1 MKQMKGSGVS
11 RAFGKA
17 KSGLAGS
24 VRQAVAA
31 FLSLSIVLSPTLT
44 GASVTGAS
52 VTGASISPANSAVV
66 KATAKTETAH
76 AGRKS
81 TYFAVGGGNTPNA
94 PKTQNT
100 GCQLGSSRGPI
111 SHVIYIQFDNV
122 HFERDNPNVPSDLEQ
137 MPHLLSFL
145 TGNGTLLTNSH
156 TPLISHTSVDI
167 LTSLTGVYGDRHGAP
182 IGNSFG
188 YYPLPG
194 TSTFPDSFDSTFT
207 YWTDPVSTSTPSQD
221 PLPIMLAADGLNA
234 PAPWVAY
241 TRAGCNFGAVSI
253 ANMEFENITH
263 DIFTVFPDPTSPQN
277 IEATNATT
285 TALKNKA
292 IADFEGI
299 AIHCAQGNALCSSVN
314 GGGPD
319 VLSQEPGGYN
329 GFNALFG
336 HKYAV
341 PAINGGSASLNDL
354 DGNVIT
360 DTSGNIGFPGFS
372 GIDAA
377 QTLSYIAQ
385 MQENGVPVTFAYI
398 SDVHDNPKNVNL
410 HAPAA
415 CLTDPETGGLGSGD
429 ICHNALAASYDEAFN
444 KFFTRLK
451 ADGIDQSNTLF
462 VILCE
467 EQDHQAAGPPS
478 PANCDGVNIPCT
490 YAKLGEV
497 DVNLT
502 SLLTA
507 EDPNLAGQEFDIH
520 FDMAPVFY
528 IGGDPAQNAPITREF
543 ERDMGKLT
551 AVSPI
556 TGNTDKLTAEMADLT
571 EMKLLHLLTADPQR
585 NPSFTV
591 FGDPDYFFQTSG
603 SPAVAESPAFV
614 WNHGGIQ
621 PEISTVWV
629 GLVGP
634 GVNNRGMD
642 NETFADETDYRPTM
656 LALLGLQDEYQHEGR
671 VLAEEILPSAL
682 PSGVRENELTFIE
695 LAAALKQ
702 INAPFGQLGKDSL
715 KISTVALNG
724 SDPED
729 ETYTV
734 LEGQLADITTARN
747 ALAGQML
754 VLLENAEFNGVPVS
768 QREATPLIIQ
778 ADLLVAYTHLLAE
791 ITGAK

>member
-1 MKQMKGSGVS
+1 MKKTKGSSVVLDF
-11 RAFGKA
+11 ANA
-17 KSGLAGS
+17 KSGLAGT
-24 VRQAVAA
+24 VRQAVAL
-31 FLSLSIVLSPTLT
+31 FLSLAIGFSPTLAA
-44 GASVTGAS
+44 ASGV
-52 VTGASISPANSAVV
+52 PANSAV
-66 KATAKTETAH
+66 AKTDSLHRA
-76 AGRKS
+76 RKS
-81 TYFAVGGGNTPNA
+81 GYFSVGGGNTSNSQ
-94 PKTQNT
+94 TT
-100 GCQLGSSRGPI
+100 GCQLGTGRGTV

-137 MPHLLSFL
+137 MPHLLNFL
-145 TGNGTLLTNSH
+145 KGNGTLLTNSH

-194 TSTFPDSFDSTFT
+194 TSSDPDLFDSTFT
-207 YWTDPVSTSTPSQD
+207 YWTDPVSTANPSAD

-285 TALKNKA
+285 TALRNKA

-299 AIHCAQGNALCSSVN
+299 AVHCAQGSTLCSAAN

-319 VLSQEPGGYN
+319 VLAQEPGGYT

-336 HKYAV
+336 HKYVV

-360 DTSGNIGFPGFS
+360 DTSSNIGFPGFS

-377 QTLSYIAQ
+377 QTLSYIAT

-398 SDVHDNPKNVNL
+398 SDVHDNPKGVNL

-429 ICHNALAASYDEAFN
+429 VCHNALAASYDEAFN

-451 ADGIDQSNTLF
+451 NDGIDQSNTLF

-467 EQDHQAAGPPS
+467 EQDHQSAGPPT
-478 PANCDGVNIPCT
+478 PANCDGVTVPCT

-497 DVNLT
+497 NVNT
-502 SLLTA
+502 TALLNA
-507 EDPNLAGQEFDIH
+507 EDPNLAGTEFDIH

-528 IGGDPAQNAPITREF
+528 IGGNPAQNAAITREY
-543 ERDMGKLT
+543 ERATGKLT

-556 TGNTDKLTAEMADLT
+556 TGNVDNLTAAMADLT
-571 EMKLLHLLTADPQR
+571 EMKLLHMVTADSQR
-585 NPSFTV
+585 NPSFTM
-591 FGDPDYFFQTSG
+591 FGNPDYFFQTDG
-603 SPAVAESPAFV
+603 SPAVSESPAFV

-629 GLVGP
+629 GFVGP
-634 GVNNRGMD
+634 GVSNRGMD
-642 NETFADETDYRPTM
+642 QQTFADETDYRPTM
-656 LALLGLQDEYQHEGR
+656 LALLGLHDEYQHEGR
-671 VLAEEILPSAL
+671 VLAEEITPSAL
-682 PSGVRENELTFIE
+682 PSGVRGNESTFIE

-715 KISTVALNG
+715 KVSTFALNG
-724 SDPED
+724 SDPND
-729 ETYTV
+729 ETYKL

-747 ALAGQML
+747 TLANQML
-754 VLLENAEFNGVPVS
+754 VQLENAEFNGIPVS
-768 QREATPLIIQ
+768 EREARPLIIQ
-778 ADLLVAYTHLLAE
+778 ASLLVDYVHLLAVL
-791 ITGAK
+791 TGNGAR